1 MKNNIKLKLL
11 VVALLFVFSGI
22 TGAKNVLAVGK
33 KFAISPMNQRVVLIP
48 GETYHGAI
56 TVAVPSDTVEEFNYL
71 VSLAPYSLADN
82 ETSDSNLGG
91 SDFETVT
98 NNNQIVSWMTIDN
111 PEGTI
116 QPNEQ
121 KTVSFTINVPYDA
134 PGGGQYAALLV
145 RENDST
151 EPEDDQMAIKEVM
164 QMAHIIYAE
173 VAGETREEGEI
184 LENSIPS
191 FLLTNK
197 LQASSIVKNNGN
209 IHTDA
214 EYRLQVWPMFGDEE
228 LFTNVEDPEKILILP
243 GTSNYHNQEYDL
255 PAIGIFR
262 VKQEVKIFGEISTV
276 EKTIIVCPLWL
287 LFIAVFVVVSIIIWL
302 VIKAKSRKK

>member
-1 MKNNIKLKLL
+1 MKNNIKYKLL
-11 VVALLFVFSGI
+11 VVALLFVFSGVVGI
-22 TGAKNVLAVGK
+22 KNVLAVGK
-33 KFAISPMNQRVVLIP
+33 KFAVSPMNQRVVLIP

-228 LFTNVEDPEKILILP
+228 LFTNVEDPEKIMVLP
-243 GTSNYHNQEYDL
+243 GTSKYHNQEYDL

-287 LFIAVFVVVSIIIWL
+287 LFIVVFAIVSIIIWL